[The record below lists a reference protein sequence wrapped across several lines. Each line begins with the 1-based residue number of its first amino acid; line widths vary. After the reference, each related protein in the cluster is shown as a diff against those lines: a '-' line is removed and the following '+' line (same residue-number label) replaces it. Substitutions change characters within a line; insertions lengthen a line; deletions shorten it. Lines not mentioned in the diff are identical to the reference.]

1 MTEKIFV
8 EKYNEA
14 YVKVICEPGI
24 AYELQEYF
32 TFTIPNA
39 KFMPQVRNKFWDG
52 KIRLFNVAT
61 QRLYA
66 GLTPYIRKF
75 AYDRDYEVDL
85 DDDLHDDSYSVKE
98 AYDFCKQA
106 TNLEPRD
113 YQVEA
118 FAHAMRTRRA
128 LLLSPTA
135 SGKSLIIYLLAKKM
149 IESKKKILVIVPTTS
164 LVYQMQS
171 DFK

>member
-14 YVKVICEPGI
+14 YVKVNCEPGI

-85 DDDLHDDSYSVKE
+85 DDDLHDDSYSLKE

-128 LLLSPTA
+128 LLDR
-135 SGKSLIIYLLAKKM
+135 KS
-149 IESKKKILVIVPTTS
+149 VV
-164 LVYQMQS
+164 
-171 DFK
+171 